1 MLVGDYAQTMDI
13 PHFGGEQ
20 PCLTYY
26 YSPVNANV
34 FGCADY
40 ATEHMEVFLY
50 HKGEGKNGGNNVIYT
65 INQSLKNKG
74 SFEDAKEKGPGKY
87 LTLVFSNCGGQNKN
101 HMALW
106 YLLNLV

>member
-1 MLVGDYAQTMDI
+1 MLIGDYAQTIDI

-20 PCLTYY
+20 PGLTYY
-26 YSPVNANV
+26 YSPVNVNV
-34 FGCADY
+34 FGCVDY

-74 SFEDAKEKGPGKY
+74 VFEDAKEKGPGEY
-87 LTLVFSNCGGQNKN
+87 LTLVFDNCGGQNKN
-101 HMALW
+101 RMVLR
-106 YLLNLV
+106 YLLYLV